1 MRICIGGKNN
11 IAVDVCRYIQEFY
24 PEIEVFAIPTK
35 GDDGIDGFQ
44 RSFKKYAEDNGVA
57 IVTLKDVYEWEDLI
71 FLSTEFDRIIRPD
84 RFNSKELFNIHFSKL
99 PKYKGCHTAAMPIL
113 NGEKF
118 TGVTFHLME
127 AGIDTGDIIDQRV
140 LLIESNDTCG
150 SLYLKL
156 IKLGTEVVIANLMNV
171 INHCYKTYPQPIDD
185 STYYP
190 RTDVDYSNNAID
202 CNRTAL
208 QIDRQIRAY
217 SFRAYQL
224 PKFNEILI
232 VSTKVTCDK
241 STEKP
246 GTIITEDANS
256 IRVAS
261 IDYDVILYKE
271 RMDDIL
277 GYVKEG
283 DLKNLR
289 QVENIVDYIHEH
301 EASHGWTLL
310 MVAAY
315 NAQYDV
321 AKYLLSLGSDINA
334 RNYKGTTVIM
344 YAKDGMIKSNDDK
357 LFNYLL
363 DQGANPYLKDYSGK
377 NLFNY
382 LPLNKES
389 IQIVKNMI
397 MKNLIISLK
406 EGFIELKPGWGG
418 VRFLNRN
425 RLAA

>member
-11 IAVDVCRYIQEFY
+11 IAVDVCKYIQEYY
-24 PEIEVFAIPTK
+24 PEIEIFAIPTK
-35 GDDGIDGFQ
+35 GDDGVDGFQ
-44 RSFKKYAEDNGVA
+44 RSLKKYAEENEVE
-57 IVTLKDVYEWEDLI
+57 IVSLKDVYEWEDLI
-71 FLSTEFDRIIRPD
+71 FLSTEFDRIIRPAL
-84 RFNSKELFNIHFSKL
+84 FKSKELFNIHFSKL

-127 AGIDTGDIIDQRV
+127 AGIDTGDIIDQRE
-140 LLIESNDTCG
+140 LLIENNDTCG

-156 IKLGTEVVIANLMNV
+156 IKLGTEVVIANLEGV
-171 INHCYKTYPQPIDD
+171 INHSYKAYPQPIDD

-190 RTDVDYSNNAID
+190 RTDIDYATNTID
-202 CNRTAL
+202 YNRTAL
-208 QIDRQIRAY
+208 QIVRQTRAY

-224 PKFNEILI
+224 PKFNEMQI

-246 GTIITEDANS
+246 GTIISEDTNS
-256 IRVAS
+256 IRIAT

-271 RMDDIL
+271 RMNEIL
-277 GYVKEG
+277 EYVKEG
-283 DLKNLR
+283 DLKSLK
-289 QVENIVDYIHEH
+289 QVENLVDYIYEY
-301 EASHGWTLL
+301 ETTHGWTLL

-321 AKYLLSLGSDINA
+321 AKYLLALGSDINA

-344 YAKDGMIKSNDDK
+344 YAKDGMINTNDDK

-377 NLFNY
+377 NLLEY
-382 LPLNKES
+382 IDSDLKY
-389 IQIVKNMI
+389 K
-397 MKNLIISLK
+397 LIGL
-406 EGFIELKPGWGG
+406 
-418 VRFLNRN
+418 
-425 RLAA
+425 

>member
-11 IAVDVCRYIQEFY
+11 IAVDVCKYIQEY
-24 PEIEVFAIPTK
+24 YSDIEIFAIPTK
-35 GDDGIDGFQ
+35 GDDGQDGFQ
-44 RSFKKYAEDNGVA
+44 RSFKKYAEENGVG
-57 IVTLKDVYEWEDLI
+57 IVPLKDVYEWEDLI

-84 RFNSKELFNIHFSKL
+84 RFKSKELFNIHFSKL

-127 AGIDTGDIIDQRV
+127 AGIDTGDVIDQRD
-140 LLIESNDTCG
+140 LLIDCNDTCG

-156 IKLGTEVVIANLMNV
+156 IKLGTEVVIANLESV
-171 INHCYKTYPQPIDD
+171 INHTYKTYPQPIDD

-190 RTDVDYSNNAID
+190 RTDIDYVNNTID
-202 CNRTAL
+202 YNRTAL

-224 PKFNEILI
+224 PKFNETQI
-232 VSTKVTCDK
+232 VSTKVTYDK

-246 GTIITEDANS
+246 GTVISEDSNS
-256 IRVAS
+256 IRIAS
-261 IDYDVILYKE
+261 IDYDIILYKE
-271 RMDDIL
+271 RMDIIL
-277 GYVKEG
+277 EYVKKG
-283 DLKNLR
+283 NLKNLKH
-289 QVENIVDYIHEH
+289 VGNLLDYIYEH
-301 EASHGWTLL
+301 EATHGWTLL

-344 YAKDGMIKSNDDK
+344 YAKDGMINTNDDK

-377 NLFNY
+377 NLLEY
-382 LPLNKES
+382 IDSDLKY
-389 IQIVKNMI
+389 K
-397 MKNLIISLK
+397 LIGL
-406 EGFIELKPGWGG
+406 
-418 VRFLNRN
+418 
-425 RLAA
+425 

>member
-11 IAVDVCRYIQEFY
+11 IAVDVCKYIQVFY

-35 GDDGIDGFQ
+35 GDDGVDGFQ
-44 RSFKKYAEDNGVA
+44 RSYKKYAEENGVG
-57 IVTLKDVYEWEDLI
+57 IVSLKDVYEWEDLV
-71 FLSTEFDRIIRPD
+71 FLSTEFDRIIRPE
-84 RFNSKELFNIHFSKL
+84 RFKSKELFNIHFSKL

-113 NGEKF
+113 NGEKI

-127 AGIDTGDIIDQRV
+127 AGIDTGDIIDQRD
-140 LLIESNDTCG
+140 LLIENNDTCG

-156 IKLGTEVVIANLMNV
+156 IKLGTEVVIANLEGV
-171 INHCYKTYPQPIDD
+171 INHSYKAYSQPIDD

-190 RTDVDYSNNAID
+190 RTEIDYATNTID
-202 CNRTAL
+202 YYRTAL
-208 QIDRQIRAY
+208 QIDRQTRAY

-224 PKFNEILI
+224 PKFNDMQI
-232 VSTKVTCDK
+232 VLTKVTCDK

-246 GTIITEDANS
+246 GTIISEDTNS
-256 IRVAS
+256 IQIAT

-271 RMDDIL
+271 RMNEIL
-277 GYVKEG
+277 DYVKKG
-283 DLKNLR
+283 DLECLK
-289 QVENIVDYIHEH
+289 QVENLGDYVHEH
-301 EASHGWTLL
+301 EATHGWTLL

-315 NAQYDV
+315 NAQFEV

-344 YAKDGMIKSNDDK
+344 YAKDGMINTKDDT

-377 NLFNY
+377 NLFEY
-382 LPLNKES
+382 
-389 IQIVKNMI
+389 I
-397 MKNLIISLK
+397 
-406 EGFIELKPGWGG
+406 GDELKYKLIR
-418 VRFLNRN
+418 VK
-425 RLAA
+425 

>member
-11 IAVDVCRYIQEFY
+11 IAVDVCKYIKEYY
-24 PEIEVFAIPTK
+24 PDIEIFAIPTK
-35 GDDGIDGFQ
+35 GDDGVDGFQ
-44 RSFKKYAEDNGVA
+44 RSFKKYAEENGVD
-57 IVTLKDVYEWEDLI
+57 IVSLKDVYELEDLV
-71 FLSTEFDRIIRPD
+71 FLSTEFDRIIRPE
-84 RFNSKELFNIHFSKL
+84 RFKSKELFNIHFSKL

-140 LLIESNDTCG
+140 LLIDSNDTCG

-156 IKLGTEVVIANLMNV
+156 IELGTEVVIANLESV
-171 INHCYKTYPQPIDD
+171 INHCYKAYPQPIEE
-185 STYYP
+185 STYFP
-190 RTDVDYSNNAID
+190 RTEIDYANNSID
-202 CNRTAL
+202 YNRTAL
-208 QIDRQIRAY
+208 QIDRQIRAF
-217 SFRAYQL
+217 SFRAYQHS
-224 PKFNEILI
+224 KYNEIPI
-232 VSTKVTCDK
+232 VSTNVTGEK

-246 GTIITEDANS
+246 GSLISEDTNS
-256 IRVAS
+256 IRIAT

-277 GYVKEG
+277 GYIKEG
-283 DLKNLR
+283 DLESLK
-289 QVENIVDYIHEH
+289 QVENLRDYVHEH

-315 NAQYDV
+315 NAQYEI

-344 YAKDGMIKSNDDK
+344 YAKDGMINSNDDK

-363 DQGANPYLKDYSGK
+363 NQGANPFMKDYSGK
-377 NLFNY
+377 NLFEY
-382 LPLNKES
+382 IDDEMKYK
-389 IQIVKNMI
+389 IIGVK
-397 MKNLIISLK
+397 
-406 EGFIELKPGWGG
+406 
-418 VRFLNRN
+418 
-425 RLAA
+425 

>member
-1 MRICIGGKNN
+1 MKICIGGKNN
-11 IAVDVCRYIQEFY
+11 IAVDVCEYIKTYY
-24 PEIEVFAIPTK
+24 PEIDVFAIPNK

-44 RSFKKYAEDNGVA
+44 RSFKKYAEENNIG
-57 IVTLKDVYEWEDLI
+57 IVSLNDVYEWEDLI

-84 RFNSKELFNIHFSKL
+84 RFKSKELFNIHFSKL

-127 AGIDTGDIIDQRV
+127 AGIDTGDIIDQRD

-156 IKLGTEVVIANLMNV
+156 IKLGKEVVIENFESV
-171 INHCYKTYPQPIDD
+171 INHSYNAYPQSVND

-190 RTDVDYSNNAID
+190 RNDIDYTNNVID
-202 CNRTAL
+202 YNRTAL

-217 SFRAYQL
+217 SFWAYQL
-224 PKFNEILI
+224 PKFNDTRV
-232 VSTKVTCDK
+232 VSTKVTIKK

-246 GTIITEDANS
+246 GTVISEDSNS
-256 IRVAS
+256 IRIAT

-271 RMDDIL
+271 RMSDIL
-277 GYVKEG
+277 GYVKKG
-283 DLKNLR
+283 DLRSLK
-289 QVENIVDYIHEH
+289 QVENLVDYIHEH
-301 EASHGWTLL
+301 EATHGWTLL

-344 YAKDGMIKSNDDK
+344 YAKDGMININDDK

-363 DQGANPYLKDYSGK
+363 EQGANPYLKDYSGK
-377 NLFNY
+377 NLFEY
-382 LPLNKES
+382 
-389 IQIVKNMI
+389 I
-397 MKNLIISLK
+397 
-406 EGFIELKPGWGG
+406 GDELKYKLIGIK
-418 VRFLNRN
+418 
-425 RLAA
+425 

>member
-11 IAVDVCRYIQEFY
+11 IAVDVCKYIKEYY
-24 PEIEVFAIPTK
+24 PEIEIFAIPTK

-44 RSFKKYAEDNGVA
+44 RSFKKYARENGVG
-57 IVTLKDVYEWEDLI
+57 IVSLKDVYEWDDLI

-84 RFNSKELFNIHFSKL
+84 RFKSKELFNIHFSKL

-113 NGEKF
+113 NGEKL

-127 AGIDTGDIIDQRV
+127 AGIDTGDIIDQRD

-156 IKLGTEVVIANLMNV
+156 IKLGTEVVIANIERV
-171 INHCYKTYPQPIDD
+171 INHSFKTYPQPIDD
-185 STYYP
+185 SSYFP
-190 RTDVDYSNNAID
+190 RTDIDYANNAID
-202 CNRTAL
+202 YNRTAL

-224 PKFNEILI
+224 PKFNETQI
-232 VSTKVTCDK
+232 VSTKVTSYK

-246 GTIITEDANS
+246 GSVISEDANT
-256 IRVAS
+256 IRIGT

-271 RMDDIL
+271 RMIDIF
-277 GYVKEG
+277 GYVKGG
-283 DLKNLR
+283 DLRSLK
-289 QVENIVDYIHEH
+289 QVENLVDYIHEH
-301 EASHGWTLL
+301 ETTHGWTLL

-315 NAQYDV
+315 NAQYEV
-321 AKYLLSLGSDINA
+321 ANYLLSLGSDINA

-344 YAKDGMIKSNDDK
+344 YAKDGMINSNDDK

-363 DQGANPYLKDYSGK
+363 DRGANPYLKDYSGK
-377 NLFNY
+377 NLFEY
-382 LPLNKES
+382 
-389 IQIVKNMI
+389 V
-397 MKNLIISLK
+397 
-406 EGFIELKPGWGG
+406 GDELKYKLIG
-418 VRFLNRN
+418 VK
-425 RLAA
+425 

>member
-11 IAVDVCRYIQEFY
+11 IAVDVCKYIQDYY
-24 PEIEVFAIPTK
+24 PEIEIFAIPTK

-44 RSFKKYAEDNGVA
+44 RSFKKYAEENGVG
-57 IVTLKDVYEWEDLI
+57 IVSLKDVYEWEDLI

-84 RFNSKELFNIHFSKL
+84 RFKSKELFNIHFSKL

-156 IKLGTEVVIANLMNV
+156 IELGTEVVIANLEDV
-171 INHCYKTYPQPIDD
+171 IIHSYKAYPQPIDE

-190 RTDVDYSNNAID
+190 RTDIDYANNTID
-202 CNRTAL
+202 YNRTAL
-208 QIDRQIRAY
+208 QIDRQIRAF
-217 SFRAYQL
+217 SFRAYQH
-224 PKFNEILI
+224 PQYNEIPV
-232 VSTKVTCDK
+232 VSTKVPGEK

-246 GTIITEDANS
+246 GSLISEDNNS
-256 IRVAS
+256 IRIAT
-261 IDYDVILYKE
+261 IDYDIILYKE
-271 RMDDIL
+271 RMEDII

-283 DLKNLR
+283 DLESLK
-289 QVENIVDYIHEH
+289 QVENLRDYVREH
-301 EASHGWTLL
+301 EATHGWTLL

-344 YAKDGMIKSNDDK
+344 YAKDGMLNAKNDR

-363 DQGANPYLKDYSGK
+363 DQGANPFLKDYSGK
-377 NLFNY
+377 NLFEY
-382 LPLNKES
+382 
-389 IQIVKNMI
+389 V
-397 MKNLIISLK
+397 
-406 EGFIELKPGWGG
+406 GDELKYKLIG
-418 VRFLNRN
+418 VK
-425 RLAA
+425 